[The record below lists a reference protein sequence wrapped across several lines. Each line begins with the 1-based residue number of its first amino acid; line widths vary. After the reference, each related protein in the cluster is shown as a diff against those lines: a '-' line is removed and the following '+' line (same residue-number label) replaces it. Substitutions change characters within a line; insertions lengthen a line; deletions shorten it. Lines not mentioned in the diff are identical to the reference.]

1 MKKKSRN
8 KHLLK
13 KRRKKLLEALAR
25 TEGPGGQSDIPGG
38 ETTTPLQALSI
49 GDPFFYEGK
58 QYTVADAE
66 VAGYIAVI
74 DNDGEQDWLPADIAV

>member
-1 MKKKSRN
+1 MRKKSRN

-25 TEGPGGQSDIPGG
+25 TEGPGGQNYISG
-38 ETTTPLQALSI
+38 ETVTPLSSLSV
-49 GDPFFYEGK
+49 GDPFTYEGK
-58 QYTVADAE
+58 FYTVADAE

-74 DNDGEQDWLPADIAV
+74 DDSGEQDWLPADIAV

>member
-13 KRRKKLLEALAR
+13 KRRKKMLLNALAEHQAMHPELYE
-25 TEGPGGQSDIPGG
+25 EGQ
-38 ETTTPLQALSI
+38 TTTPLQALSI

-58 QYTVADAE
+58 MYTVADAE

-74 DNDGEQDWLPADIAV
+74 DEHGEQEWLPCDIAV

>member
-25 TEGPGGQSDIPGG
+25 TEGPGGQNDISGV
-38 ETTTPLQALSI
+38 TTTPLSSLSV
-49 GDPFFYEGK
+49 GDPFTYEGK
-58 QYTVADAE
+58 FYTVADAE

-74 DNDGEQDWLPADIAV
+74 DTDGEQDWLPADIAV

>member
-1 MKKKSRN
+1 MA
-8 KHLLK
+8 
-13 KRRKKLLEALAR
+13 KRRKGLAKHLRKKRAKKLLNALCEA
-25 TEGPGGQSDIPGG
+25 GIDIPGG

-58 QYTVADAE
+58 MYTVADAE

-74 DNDGEQDWLPADIAV
+74 DEHGEQEWLPCDISVA

>member
-25 TEGPGGQSDIPGG
+25 TEGAGGQDISGV
-38 ETTTPLQALSI
+38 TITPLSSLSV
-49 GDPFFYEGK
+49 GDPFTYEGK
-58 QYTVADAE
+58 TYTVADAE

-74 DNDGEQDWLPADIAV
+74 DTDGEQDWLPADIAV

>member
-25 TEGPGGQSDIPGG
+25 TEGPGGQSDISGK
-38 ETTTPLQALSI
+38 TTTSLSALSI
-49 GDPFFYEGK
+49 GDLFYYEGK
-58 QYTVADAE
+58 AYTVADAE

>member
-25 TEGPGGQSDIPGG
+25 TEGPGGQNDISV
-38 ETTTPLQALSI
+38 TTTPLSALSV
-49 GDPFFYEGK
+49 GDPFTYEGK
-58 QYTVADAE
+58 FYTVADAE

-74 DNDGEQDWLPADIAV
+74 DTDGEQDWLPADIAV

>member
-25 TEGPGGQSDIPGG
+25 TEGPGGQSDISGI
-38 ETTTPLQALSI
+38 TTTPLSSLSV
-49 GDPFFYEGK
+49 GDPFTYEGK
-58 QYTVADAE
+58 FYTVADAE

-74 DNDGEQDWLPADIAV
+74 DTDGEQDWLPADIAV